1 MWAWIALGIFEILGI
16 IWLWRY
22 VKKSQAEDSVKD
34 EQISNLEM
42 LKEVLEQRIESEEA
56 KMMEKTEIIGQMGEK
71 I

>member
-16 IWLWRY
+16 IWFWRY

-56 KMMEKTEIIGQMGEK
+56 KMMEKTEIIG
-71 I
+71 